1 MDPKET
7 DQKPEPSE
15 TNTDKDKHKTHH
27 SSDAPDQA
35 EFNQQ
40 VSQPSQPN
48 DATPPQPAGP
58 SGQHTNSSAGIIV
71 LQWLTYAFWGWTVLA
86 MSFLTGT
93 VISSLISGTEPG
105 DFIAYSIASVL
116 VLLPISLVTDFYYSK
131 HEPDKK
137 TGASS
142 IVMVIHAVIFALCG
156 IAALI
161 GAVFSVVTM
170 LISGSDSEGN
180 QVAFVTAII
189 ILALYIATFLRT
201 INLVHINN
209 IQKIYR
215 IFMSVAVGLIV
226 VLGIVGPVA
235 AERATKNDRL
245 IEKNLSQISSA
256 VNSYAGN
263 NNQLPSDLSNVDLI
277 GDAQKVV
284 DMDLVRYV
292 KEENSS
298 VIQRSETGIARDSAY
313 KTYYYQLCATY
324 TEEAESPYYKYDT
337 TYYSRDNEY
346 KTYPETSSHPAGE
359 YCYKLKTVD
368 YNY

>member
-1 MDPKET
+1 
-7 DQKPEPSE
+7 
-15 TNTDKDKHKTHH
+15 
-27 SSDAPDQA
+27 
-35 EFNQQ
+35 
-40 VSQPSQPN
+40 
-48 DATPPQPAGP
+48 
-58 SGQHTNSSAGIIV
+58 
-71 LQWLTYAFWGWTVLA
+71 

-93 VISSLISGTEPG
+93 VISSLISGSDPG

-142 IVMVIHAVIFALCG
+142 IVMVIHAVIFALFAIG
-156 IAALI
+156 ALI

-180 QVAFVTAII
+180 QVAFTTAII
-189 ILALYIATFLRT
+189 ILVLYAATFVRT
-201 INLVHINN
+201 INLTHINN
-209 IQKIYR
+209 VQKIYR
-215 IFMSVAVGLIV
+215 IFMSVAVGIIV
-226 VLGIVGPVA
+226 VLGLIGPVA
-235 AERATKNDRL
+235 RERATKNDRL

-256 VNSYAGN
+256 INSYAGN
-263 NNQLPSDLSNVDLI
+263 NNQLPADLSNLNLNGDAKKVVEMDLI
-277 GDAQKVV
+277 
-284 DMDLVRYV
+284 RYV
-292 KEENSS
+292 REDNSS
-298 VIQRSETGIARDSAY
+298 VIQQSEMGTARDLAY